1 MRKLPAVSV
10 DMDGRGSDIM
20 LILAVCG
27 SPNKQ
32 GNTAYMLN
40 LALEEAKRLGA
51 DVKMIDASEALG
63 TCDTPFCTSCSKPC
77 RGICLEGTAMADAAD
92 LLRKADGVIFGTPVY
107 FGTMSAQMKAF
118 FDKIRCLRGE
128 NALLNTVG
136 GALAVGHTQY
146 GGEEAAMA
154 AIKDAMM
161 VYGMT
166 VVGNGHADFNSGHL
180 GVALTDP
187 ARDNKDAQEKM
198 IAMTRRIVE
207 VAKATAP
214 LRKR

>member
-1 MRKLPAVSV
+1 
-10 DMDGRGSDIM
+10 M

-27 SPNKQ
+27 SPNMK
-32 GNTAYMLN
+32 GNTAFMLN

-51 DVKMIDASEALG
+51 EVNLIDVCAALD
-63 TCDTPFCTSCSKPC
+63 TCDSPFCTSCSKPC
-77 RGICLEGTAMADAAD
+77 RGICLEGTAMADVAD
-92 LLRKADGVIFGTPVY
+92 LLRRADGIIFGTPVY
-107 FGTMSAQMKAF
+107 FGTLSAQMKAF

-136 GALAVGHTQY
+136 GALAVGHTQF

-166 VVGNGHADFNSGHL
+166 VVGNGHSDFNSGHL

-187 ARDNKDAQEKM
+187 ARENKDAQEKM

-207 VAKATAP
+207 VANATAS